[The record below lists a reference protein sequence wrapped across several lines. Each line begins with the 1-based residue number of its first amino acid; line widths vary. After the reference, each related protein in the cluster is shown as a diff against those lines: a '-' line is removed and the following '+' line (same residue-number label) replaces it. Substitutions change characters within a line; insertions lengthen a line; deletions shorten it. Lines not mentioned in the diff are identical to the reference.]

1 MNVSGFKNAPALK
14 FKIASIDNY
23 KEYFVLEKLDK
34 RILKYADMLI
44 SGQLTF
50 GYDSIDPFPYNPLE
64 IKNFNW
70 NFDNKKDSNTFL
82 LYAFGLTHVYI
93 LSRAYQKTNEIKY
106 FNLAWEFIV
115 SFHSH
120 IVSKK
125 EKNAFLF
132 NDHAVAERTE
142 NLIFFGYVASLT
154 DFNIKEPAIIEEL
167 IVDCNN
173 RLFSDKH
180 YQFNQNHG
188 IIVDKALI
196 IGASCLNNDETN
208 KMIDHA
214 ISRLQ
219 KQVEFA
225 FGTDGVHVENSIDYH
240 FSITNLLRGIQNSL
254 IFIKH
259 PFSEQLGIILN
270 KTLEFMVYAI
280 KPNLQRPLYGDSKGV
295 KGQGPTDFDARNH
308 PNLIYI
314 KSMGKE
320 GLKPSKLNAYFPN
333 SGYVFLREHFEGE
346 NYKQATWLSLKA
358 GYKTRTHKHQDDLS
372 ICLYSKGYDIFVD
385 AGMYNFMPKNIYKD
399 YMESI
404 PAHSTIG
411 IVDKPYSIARAN
423 GEKFTIQTVEHNDI
437 YEYVLA
443 SSRVYDGCAIYRHL
457 YYFRKENILI
467 IRDEVFSDQ
476 PQHFAQYFHM
486 GLMMK
491 EIIIDPKRSVFQI
504 GDSGF
509 SIVMKQL
516 NPIDSVNLLQGTEIE
531 PMSIIS
537 TGFSDFM
544 DTQTIQFCKQTDHFE
559 FITAIEIILN
569 SNAITEYFDQVILDQ
584 NKLVINANEIK
595 LNPSIPVEFLGA
607 DITCDN
613 LTIIIKNYIRD
624 NLESKFALY
633 IYDHKKRKK
642 IADIPYTSNPTIEYE
657 ITQSGEFV
665 LMYYVSNGKNEKI
678 KGIIATLIQKN
689 NKLKITRFFEKL
701 HIPKVEQIK
710 VSKEN
715 EKEYRF
721 VIPIQYDFPYQVK
734 WWVYRNGVSLPIE
747 KSNTTNSLIY
757 SFPTSGDY
765 VIMCSVSD
773 IYFGEFYFGQNEVIH
788 ID

>member
-1 MNVSGFKNAPALK
+1 MNVSGIKNASALK
-14 FKIASIDNY
+14 FDIASIDNY
-23 KEYFVLEKLDK
+23 KEYFVLEELDK
-34 RILKYADMLI
+34 RIVQYAEMLI
-44 SGQLTF
+44 NGQLTF
-50 GYDSIDPFPYNPLE
+50 GYDSLGPIPYDPKRLNEFKWDFQHV
-64 IKNFNW
+64 II
-70 NFDNKKDSNTFL
+70 SNTFL
-82 LYAFGLTHVYI
+82 LYAFGLMQVYI
-93 LSRAYQKTNEIKY
+93 LSSAYQKTNEIKY
-106 FNLAWEFIV
+106 FNLAWKFIV

-120 IVSKK
+120 IFSNRKK
-125 EKNAFLF
+125 NDFLY

-142 NLIFFGYVASLT
+142 NLVYFGYVASLYG
-154 DFNIKEPAIIEEL
+154 FNIEDPGIIKSL
-167 IVDCNN
+167 ITDSTNWLAN
-173 RLFSDKH
+173 DKY
-180 YQFNQNHG
+180 YQFNHNHG

-196 IGASCLNNDETN
+196 IGAFCLNNDQSTN
-208 KMIDHA
+208 MIDHA
-214 ISRLQ
+214 ISRLKDQ
-219 KQVEFA
+219 IIFA
-225 FGTDGVHVENSIDYH
+225 FGADGVHIENSIDYH
-240 FSITNLLRGIQNSL
+240 VTITNILRGIQNC
-254 IFIKH
+254 FIHIKN
-259 PFSEQLGIILN
+259 PFSEQLS
-270 KTLEFMVYAI
+270 KTLEKTFEFMVYAI
-280 KPNLQRPLYGDSKGV
+280 KPNLQRPLFGASKG
-295 KGQGPTDFDARNH
+295 KKEQSPLDIDLRHH

-320 GLKPSKLNAYFPN
+320 GLKPSKLNAYFLN

-399 YMESI
+399 YMESV

-476 PQHFAQYFHM
+476 TQHFAQYFHM

-491 EIIIDPKRSVFQI
+491 AILIDPKRSVFQI

-516 NPIDSVNLLQGTEIE
+516 NPIDKISLLQGTETE
-531 PMSIIS
+531 PISIMS
-537 TGFSDFM
+537 TGFSEYT
-544 DTQTIQFCKQTDHFE
+544 DTQTLQSSKQSDCFE
-559 FITAIEIILN
+559 FITAVEIMPN
-569 SNAITEYFDQVILDQ
+569 SNAITEYFDQVNLDQ
-584 NKLVINANEIK
+584 NKLVINKNEIK
-595 LNPSIPVEFLGA
+595 LIPSIPVEFLGA

-613 LTIIIKNYIRD
+613 LTIKIKNYIRD
-624 NLESKFALY
+624 NLESRFALY

-642 IADIPYTSNPTIEYE
+642 IAEIPYTSNPTIEYE
-657 ITQSGEFV
+657 ITQSGEFL
-665 LMYYVSNGKNEKI
+665 LMYYVSNEQNEKI

-689 NKLKITRFFEKL
+689 KKLKINRIFEKP
-701 HIPKVEQIK
+701 HVPKVEQINAY
-710 VSKEN
+710 KEN

-747 KSNTTNSLIY
+747 KSNTTNSFIY
-757 SFPTSGDY
+757 HFPTPGDY